1 MSNWLKNVGTFLE
14 RLDDQAERVVTEE
27 DGLDNLD
34 GNDGGDGDGG
44 DDEEGIASILA
55 ARGLSGALVDEND
68 MDDHDGD
75 GVDDEQQ
82 KQQQQQGTG
91 NDIVNSALDNTV
103 NSESNKEETH
113 GVVLGFPKNIPEL
126 SSSSSPIPSTSVTT
140 PANGE
145 SGEGWDEDNLSEHIV
160 FTEDT
165 EPLSHNVEITTR
177 NATIPRNTNDGDNES
192 SLEQVNV
199 VGTGGNEPSTVSVI
213 APHPEETNPEKNTT
227 TPTAV
232 VAETPHANDDGD
244 DIVTE
249 VISKSPISDPIHT
262 KERIIAETQITAP
275 STAGAELPTFRSVT
289 TSIPTAHGSSRTT
302 GDDDAVAVASRVAPA
317 PEVPP
322 STNKTSS
329 IQSHNTTTAAKNY
342 QGQQQQ
348 KQQQQQQQQQ
358 KQQQQQQKEVR
369 TLRRSIVSL
378 NTQLEAAETELGA
391 QREELERAAERMEKD
406 RIRAKEERERER
418 LRHANEMKSMQ
429 QKNER
434 ALKEAR
440 ARADAQIEQIREQLR
455 QVEDRRMQE
464 GGDWNK
470 ELADAIRREKEMS
483 EKFRC
488 AEEERN
494 TLLNQITILQNQQ
507 ESLGSRLES
516 LSQTA
521 DNAMERE
528 READQRLDDALTLH
542 AKQISQRQAREAEL
556 ERTIAE
562 LGQALVQARSRTP
575 AKAERGGNDEA
586 ASSRLQSAEHEIE
599 SLRNQL
605 QYESQRANSLQIE
618 LEDLSN
624 ERAQDATVSHKQQ
637 RQYER
642 EINDLKNKLSTL
654 EAQLRSSKEDPESGK
669 KPGGVSKDDQE
680 NLRQIKQLSEEVLR
694 QREKITD
701 SSSEISAL
709 KSRLKA
715 ATDRANKAESAL
727 ESAQLQDMEATPG
740 SMRRRKRGRSPK
752 PETIRAALN
761 LDGLSH
767 SDSTERI
774 GKALDGID
782 AFLVQSTKILRYQ
795 PLARLL
801 FILYLIMIH
810 VWTFFL
816 IFVHAHGYETVHGDF
831 GGGHGVPHGPHA
843 LMNNPV
849 VPVNPAAELEQSEQ
863 HN

>member
-14 RLDDQAERVVTEE
+14 RLDDQAERVAEE
-27 DGLDNLD
+27 NDEANLP
-34 GNDGGDGDGG
+34 
-44 DDEEGIASILA
+44 DDDDDDAGVASILA
-55 ARGLSGALVDEND
+55 ARGLSETLQDNNNNNVE
-68 MDDHDGD
+68 
-75 GVDDEQQ
+75 EE
-82 KQQQQQGTG
+82 GTG
-91 NDIVNSALDNTV
+91 NDVDPFHENTV
-103 NSESNKEETH
+103 DQISSDENTKDVFGPEET
-113 GVVLGFPKNIPEL
+113 IPEPSPPH
-126 SSSSSPIPSTSVTT
+126 SSSAAMDDEAT
-140 PANGE
+140 G
-145 SGEGWDEDNLSEHIV
+145 GGREGWEEDNLSEHIT
-160 FTEDT
+160 FTENTETSDVPESTTRMAEIAKEANDASQSPEQVAVSSENEPPLPPSISDT
-165 EPLSHNVEITTR
+165 EEEV
-177 NATIPRNTNDGDNES
+177 
-192 SLEQVNV
+192 
-199 VGTGGNEPSTVSVI
+199 GGN
-213 APHPEETNPEKNTT
+213 PENTT
-227 TPTAV
+227 PAV
-232 VAETPHANDDGD
+232 EMQANGS
-244 DIVTE
+244 DIAAVP
-249 VISKSPISDPIHT
+249 KSPVSAPAPVEEKLPSQTDT
-262 KERIIAETQITAP
+262 AAP
-275 STAGAELPTFRSVT
+275 STAEAKLPTFLPAASAPILQGRPYRS
-289 TSIPTAHGSSRTT
+289 TSAAAAAPPHKAPPTANKKSPT
-302 GDDDAVAVASRVAPA
+302 
-317 PEVPP
+317 PP
-322 STNKTSS
+322 
-329 IQSHNTTTAAKNY
+329 TTAANTHHD
-342 QGQQQQ
+342 QQ
-348 KQQQQQQQQQ
+348 KQQ
-358 KQQQQQQKEVR
+358 KEIR

-378 NTQLEAAETELGA
+378 NTQLEAAEKELHA

-406 RIRAKEERERER
+406 RMRAKEEREKER
-418 LRHANEMKSMQ
+418 TRHANELKSIQ
-429 QKNER
+429 QQNEV
-434 ALKEAR
+434 ALKEAK
-440 ARADAQIEQIREQLR
+440 ARADKQIEQIREQLR
-455 QVEDRRMQE
+455 EVEDKRMQE

-470 ELADAIRREKEMS
+470 ELVDAIQREKEMA

-488 AEEERN
+488 VEEEKN

-528 READQRLDDALTLH
+528 READQRLDEALTLH

-575 AKAERGGNDEA
+575 AKAESGSSEA
-586 ASSRLQSAEHEIE
+586 TSSRLQSAEHEIE

-605 QYESQRANSLQIE
+605 QYESQRANSLQVE

-642 EINDLKNKLSTL
+642 EIADLKNKVSTL
-654 EAQLRSSKEDPESGK
+654 DAELRDFKEDPESGK

-680 NLRQIKQLSEEVLR
+680 NFRQIKQLSEEVLR
-694 QREKITD
+694 QREKITN

-727 ESAQLQDMEATPG
+727 ESAQSQDIETAPG
-740 SMRRRKRGRSPK
+740 GMRRRKRGRSPK
-752 PETIRAALN
+752 PETIRAALH
-761 LDGLSH
+761 LDSLAH

-782 AFLVQSTKILRYQ
+782 AFLVQSTKILRHQ

-801 FILYLIMIH
+801 FILYLVMIH

-831 GGGHGVPHGPHA
+831 GGGQGIPHGPHA
-843 LMNNPV
+843 LMNNPGL
-849 VPVNPAAELEQSEQ
+849 PVNQAAEVQQAEQ